1 MFLTW
6 VLSRIRAYQRYRQ
19 TVRELER
26 LSDRELNDVGLS
38 RGDIDY
44 VARRYAHA

>member
-44 VARRYAHA
+44 VARRFAHG

>member
-6 VLSRIRAYQRYRQ
+6 VLSRIRAYQRYRR

-38 RGDIDY
+38 RGDIDH

>member
-6 VLSRIRAYQRYRQ
+6 VLSRIRAYQRYRR

>member
-19 TVRELER
+19 TVRELQR

-38 RGDIDY
+38 RADISG
-44 VARRYAHA
+44 VARHYANV

>member
-6 VLSRIRAYQRYRQ
+6 ILSRIRAYQRYRQ
-19 TVRELER
+19 TVRELQR

-38 RGDIDY
+38 RADIAG
-44 VARRYAHA
+44 VARRYANA